1 MAAISKDSS
10 VFRIQKTDETE
21 PDEPITPVEDLKGS
35 EKITNLPV
43 TKTTE
48 IIKNQHPSSIS
59 EKVGQTKDQV
69 GKIISNAEIVNK
81 AARKKS
87 KREKM
92 HKKDVKREI
101 SAKLDK
107 TDKTVSLDH
116 TTTSQ
121 IKTKDD
127 RSFPDAKKMTRKIPD
142 ETTGTLTIQ
151 NFETKSNQSTF
162 PASSAS
168 EVRLNSRNEAIT
180 EQSQIISSNQNLL
193 ITHPISNKTK
203 KQSILLQWSLN
214 LKTIMKKLLTNL
226 RQKLLKN
233 FHYFKTEKLYE
244 LFPFLIV
251 GQDDLDYDLPMLHV
265 TEMIIPDED
274 DLDTDEDRLDRMQIE
289 DQGVGCVETPGKIP
303 VSMQIINDSIWKSFL
318 PQTRSPAHNR

>member
-48 IIKNQHPSSIS
+48 IIKDQHPSSIS
-59 EKVGQTKDQV
+59 EKT
-69 GKIISNAEIVNK
+69 
-81 AARKKS
+81 
-87 KREKM
+87 
-92 HKKDVKREI
+92 
-101 SAKLDK
+101 KLDK

-203 KQSILLQWSLN
+203 N
-214 LKTIMKKLLTNL
+214 N
-226 RQKLLKN
+226 
-233 FHYFKTEKLYE
+233 
-244 LFPFLIV
+244 PFF
-251 GQDDLDYDLPMLHV
+251 YN
-265 TEMIIPDED
+265 
-274 DLDTDEDRLDRMQIE
+274 
-289 DQGVGCVETPGKIP
+289 GV
-303 VSMQIINDSIWKSFL
+303 
-318 PQTRSPAHNR
+318 